1 MHMKSTC
8 NANASLFDA
17 NAFQM
22 QCKCNTNAF
31 VIFHIIANAS
41 KYNAN
46 ESVVYANA
54 LLLHDIKERIYNL
67 YIFISL
73 HSFIYRERG
82 NKFPSPP
89 KSG

>member
-54 LLLHDIKERIYNL
+54 LLLHDIKEIYIYNIPI
-67 YIFISL
+67 YFISF
-73 HSFIYRERG
+73 HI
-82 NKFPSPP
+82 
-89 KSG
+89 

>member
-1 MHMKSTC
+1 MHIKSTC
-8 NANASLFDA
+8 NANASLFDANASLFDA

-46 ESVVYANA
+46 ESVVCANA
-54 LLLHDIKERIYNL
+54 LLLHDIKEIYIYNIPI
-67 YIFISL
+67 YFISF
-73 HSFIYRERG
+73 HI
-82 NKFPSPP
+82 
-89 KSG
+89 

>member
-1 MHMKSTC
+1 MRMKSTC
-8 NANASLFDA
+8 NANASLFDANASLFDA

-54 LLLHDIKERIYNL
+54 LLLHDIKEIYIYNIPI
-67 YIFISL
+67 YFISF
-73 HSFIYRERG
+73 HI
-82 NKFPSPP
+82 
-89 KSG
+89 